1 MRVYVEIVDGP
12 LPPAKLAVGD
22 GTGAFVVFEGVVRGE
37 EDGRKLEA
45 LDYQVYEPMAGK
57 QLEALA
63 MAMVQEFGVLDVAVW
78 HSSGIVKV
86 GEVSFRLVI
95 EGAHRHESLEAVGEF
110 IERMKR
116 DVPIWKQPIFA
127 PTKPGGRRSRSYF
140 EKHESPKKPARK
152 TAKKSTRKPKQ

>member
-1 MRVYVEIVDGP
+1 MRVSVEIIEGP
-12 LPPAKLAVGD
+12 LAPVKLQVSE

-37 EDGRKLEA
+37 EDGKKLYA
-45 LDYQVYEPMAGK
+45 LDYQVYEPMAAK

-63 MAMVQEFGVLDVAVW
+63 IDIVEQFGVLDVAVW
-78 HSSGIVKV
+78 HSRGIVKA

-116 DVPIWKQPIFA
+116 DVPIWKRPVFA
-127 PTKPGGRRSRSYF
+127 DAKPSSKRGPSAV
-140 EKHESPKKPARK
+140 ESDGAGSKSVRK
-152 TAKKSTRKPKQ
+152 ATSKSKRKPKR

>member
-1 MRVYVEIVDGP
+1 MRVLVEIVEGP
-12 LPPAKLAVGD
+12 LTPVKLQVGE

-45 LDYQVYEPMAGK
+45 LEYQVYEPMASK
-57 QLEALA
+57 QLESLA
-63 MAMVQEFGVLDVAVW
+63 NEMVEEFGVLDVAVW
-78 HSSGIVKV
+78 HSSGIVKA

-95 EGAHRHESLEAVGEF
+95 EGVHRHESLEAVGEF

-127 PTKPGGRRSRSYF
+127 PTKPGGRRSRSNF
-140 EKHESPKKPARK
+140 EKHDGPKKPVRT
-152 TAKKSTRKPKQ
+152 TAKKSKRKPKQ

>member
-1 MRVYVEIVDGP
+1 MYVEIVEGP
-12 LPPAKLAVGD
+12 LPPAKLAVGE

-37 EDGRKLEA
+37 EDGKKLQA

-57 QLEALA
+57 QLESLGV
-63 MAMVQEFGVLDVAVW
+63 AMVQEFGVLDVAVW

-95 EGAHRHESLEAVGEF
+95 KGTHRHEALEATGEF

-116 DVPIWKQPIFA
+116 DVPIWKKPVFA
-127 PTKPGGRRSRSYF
+127 PATPGEKSGRSIF
-140 EKHESPKKPARK
+140 EKSP
-152 TAKKSTRKPKQ
+152 TAKKTGRKATRKSKGKPKR

>member
-12 LPPAKLAVGD
+12 LSPAKLAVGE

-37 EDGRKLEA
+37 EDGKKLEA

-57 QLEALA
+57 QLESLA
-63 MAMVQEFGVLDVAVW
+63 IAIVQEFGVLDVAVW
-78 HSSGIVKV
+78 HSSGLVKV

-116 DVPIWKQPIFA
+116 DVPIWKKPVFA
-127 PTKPGGRRSRSYF
+127 PVKPGEKRARREADKQQSSVKSRR
-140 EKHESPKKPARK
+140 KPTK
-152 TAKKSTRKPKQ
+152 ESTRKTKR

>member
-12 LPPAKLAVGD
+12 LPPAKLAVGE

-37 EDGRKLEA
+37 EDGKKLDA
-45 LDYQVYEPMAGK
+45 LDYQVYEPMAAK
-57 QLEALA
+57 QLESLA
-63 MAMVQEFGVLDVAVW
+63 IAMVQEFGVLDVAVW
-78 HSSGIVKV
+78 HSNGIVKV

-116 DVPIWKQPIFA
+116 DVPIWKKPVFA
-127 PTKPGGRRSRSYF
+127 PVERVG
-140 EKHESPKKPARK
+140 KKPRK
-152 TAKKSTRKPKQ
+152 KATTSVFAKQAVRKSRAKAPRKPKR